1 MAYTRGS
8 NANIIVG
15 AAAFYISA
23 QGQSTLTAST
33 IPTAI
38 IGQSYKDTLSNSTIV
53 RNIGYTNN
61 GIELT
66 FTPTFGDVV
75 VDQLLDVAK
84 LYKSG
89 MQVTLKTSFAEATL
103 ENLLVSIGQKGSVL
117 NATATGST
125 WTESLIGTPSIGQTG
140 TNASVATTAQADGNY
155 IDILSG
161 DLGDYPVER
170 SVIAVGP
177 GPQVIGAAT
186 INAGNPGYAGD
197 GLTANHTERVYIA
210 YRAVSITNVTVTAKR
225 DAATMFDVEFRL
237 LPDNNGVYGKIVDR
251 TW

>member
-23 QGQSTLTAST
+23 TQSTFAEGGY
-33 IPTAI
+33 PTAVT
-38 IGQSYKDTLSNSTIV
+38 GQSYKDTLSNSTAV

-61 GIELT
+61 GLELT

-103 ENLLVSIGQKGSVL
+103 ENLLVAIGQKGSVQ
-117 NATATGST
+117 NSTATGST
-125 WTESLIGTPSIGQTG
+125 WTETLVGTPTG
-140 TNASVATTAQADGNY
+140 TSSSSSTPATTAAGSY

-170 SVIAVGP
+170 SIVAVGP
-177 GPQVIGAAT
+177 GPIGN
-186 INAGNPGYAGD
+186 NANITDTTVGNQK
-197 GLTANHTERVYIA
+197 ERVYIG
-210 YRAVSITNVTVTAKR
+210 YRAVSITNVTVAAKR

-237 LPDNNGVYGKIVDR
+237 LPLDNGVYGKIVDR
-251 TW
+251 TF

>member
-23 QGQSTLTAST
+23 AQSTFAEGAY
-33 IPTAI
+33 PTAVT
-38 IGQSYKDTLSNSTIV
+38 GQSYKDTLSNSNAV

-61 GIELT
+61 GLELT

-103 ENLLVSIGQKGSVL
+103 ENLLVAIGQKGSV
-117 NATATGST
+117 NNSTATGST
-125 WTESLIGTPSIGQTG
+125 WTETAIGNPTG
-140 TNASVATTAQADGNY
+140 TSGSSTTAATTAAGSY

-170 SVIAVGP
+170 SIIAVGP
-177 GPQVIGAAT
+177 GPAGTGANVTDAT
-186 INAGNPGYAGD
+186 ITNQK
-197 GLTANHTERVYIA
+197 ERVYIG
-210 YRAVSITNVTVTAKR
+210 YRAVSITNVTVAAKR

-237 LPDNNGVYGKIVDR
+237 LPLDNGVYGKIVDR
-251 TW
+251 TF